1 MLKRGHRIHYWSK
14 MLFYNV
20 WSRCYWSRNVS
31 YLLWGENDSRLIII
45 VLVKLKWRTSL
56 IIFISIIRHHLNIS
70 SWWIYT
76 LIRRKK
82 GHIDWIV
89 LLEKGRLIIDGWV
102 RFLICCGNVSDRT
115 LTPSGTVFDIDV
127 VKVLKICSL
136 ISIKTAIFVGHASI
150 K

>member
-20 WSRCYWSRNVS
+20 WSRSYRSRNVS

-56 IIFISIIRHHLNIS
+56 IIFISIIRYHLNIS
-70 SWWIYT
+70 SRLIDTW
-76 LIRRKK
+76 IRRKK

-89 LLEKGRLIIDGWV
+89 LLEKGGLIIDRRI
-102 RFLICCGNVSDRT
+102 RFLICCRYVSDRT
-115 LTPSGTVFDIDV
+115 LTASSTVFDIDIV
-127 VKVLKICSL
+127 EVLKICSL
-136 ISIKTAIFVGHASI
+136 IPIETAIFVGHASI